1 MGIDYDVLDNGGPR
15 QVFNQH
21 KLRISDISSRDI
33 KHTTD
38 RDLELI
44 LREEMHQP
52 LKKFSGL
59 NSIKMCGSKK
69 RLFMGK

>member
-1 MGIDYDVLDNGGPR
+1 MLDNGGPR
-15 QVFNQH
+15 QVENQH
-21 KLRISDISSRDI
+21 KLRISNISNRDI
-33 KHTTD
+33 KETTD
-38 RDLELI
+38 RELELI

-59 NSIKMCGSKK
+59 NSIKMCGNKK

>member
-1 MGIDYDVLDNGGPR
+1 MLDNGGPR
-15 QVFNQH
+15 QVEHQH
-21 KLRISDISSRDI
+21 NLRISNISNRDI
-33 KHTTD
+33 KETTD
-38 RDLELI
+38 RELELI

-59 NSIKMCGSKK
+59 NSIKMCGNKK

>member
-1 MGIDYDVLDNGGPR
+1 MLDNGGPR
-15 QVFNQH
+15 QLEHHHRLKIN
-21 KLRISDISSRDI
+21 DISSRDI
-33 KHTTD
+33 KDTTN

-44 LREEMHQP
+44 LREEMNQP

-59 NSIKMCGSKK
+59 NSIRMCGNKK